1 MDRDAE
7 GGEETIDCFC
17 GGKEE
22 EAGRHGYH
30 GKVILVSCFLFT
42 PLGWSRQDF
51 PGVVY
56 IYTTRG

>member
-17 GGKEE
+17 GRKEE

-30 GKVILVSCFLFT
+30 GKVILVSCFFFT
-42 PLGWSRQDF
+42 PLGPSRQDF
-51 PGVVY
+51 PGVVNV
-56 IYTTRG
+56 YTTSG